1 MHDAR
6 SLLRFFLQDPHA
18 ALAYIPAGVVAD
30 HLWSAYSCQLLLA
43 FHALAFAICLG
54 SFLGQAAKYEAPAA
68 LTLLAAAL
76 HGTALLA
83 CISSSWRPSGSDVL
97 GRKVACFCS
106 LAAWG
111 AANAV
116 R

>member
-1 MHDAR
+1 MIG
-6 SLLRFFLQDPHA
+6 SILQFFLQNLHA

-30 HLWSAYSCQLLLA
+30 HLWSAFSGKLLLGG
-43 FHALAFAICLG
+43 HALAFAICFG
-54 SFLGQAAKYEAPAA
+54 SFLGQAAKFEAHAA

-83 CISSSWRPSGSDVL
+83 CISSSWKPSGSDVL
-97 GRKVACFCS
+97 GRRVACFCS